1 MFRNDEL
8 RALRRLQ
15 RDSTPSP
22 LVFVSVRGSPFTT
35 AGFARMIE
43 RAAAAAGLELRA
55 HPHMLRRACG
65 YALANRGHDTRAIPR
80 DAGVWVRGNCYGR
93 VRRRL
98 AGRNRPEAVAVVGW
112 VGCKK
117 APTALA
123 RFWPGWVSA
132 RRRQPG
138 RNSNRAGWIAEES
151 DRATGLCAA
160 DWALTAYDG
169 SASDAASRATL
180 ISSFGTIG
188 DEQKSAAC
196 SLLSL
201 SFTDTSGGGGHDKSA
216 GGTWVVSGHSR
227 SDIWSRRCI
236 RISSGANEPER
247 HFIEKKF
254 RAGG

>member
-22 LVFVSVRGSPFTT
+22 LVFVSERGSPFTT

-55 HPHMLRRACG
+55 HPHMLRHACG

-80 DAGVWVRGNCYGR
+80 DAGVWVRGNCCGR

-138 RNSNRAGWIAEES
+138 CNSNRAGWIAEES

-169 SASDAASRATL
+169 SASDAASRAEADQTPAFDPNESLEDIRDEFLQDMAAAGL
-180 ISSFGTIG
+180 IR
-188 DEQKSAAC
+188 
-196 SLLSL
+196 LLPPAPADAVPEDPPAGVTNRNL
-201 SFTDTSGGGGHDKSA
+201 DKA
-216 GGTWVVSGHSR
+216 KH
-227 SDIWSRRCI
+227 
-236 RISSGANEPER
+236 
-247 HFIEKKF
+247 
-254 RAGG
+254 